1 MDSSAGCGASGNF
14 SHQPPTAP
22 NPFKM
27 REIGKKTING
37 APPLDRKDFLKSF
50 SAMKNP
56 RE

>member
-1 MDSSAGCGASGNF
+1 MDSAGCGGSGNF

-27 REIGKKTING
+27 TEINKKTIKG

>member
-1 MDSSAGCGASGNF
+1 MGSTGCGGSGNF

-22 NPFKM
+22 SPFKM
-27 REIGKKTING
+27 TEINKKTIKG

-50 SAMKNP
+50 SAIKNP